1 MFLGWKKEIILYW
14 AWMVRIWWWEY
25 DEGMMWAGAGDYQW
39 SESRWWWWGVV
50 TLILHQHHINN
61 NAGTLPHNYNL
72 IQDQISISAEDN
84 TQHWEHPEH
93 TDCSESWFSYE
104 KVLVLRA
111 QRGAD
116 GWMFPELA
124 DGVEGDTWHD
134 VAEHVTLL
142 HVLWSSRARG
152 ELIRSTQNWT
162 KQFKHTFQGLRFRLY
177 EFVCLWVFGFILRQ
191 NLLKW
196 LM

>member
-1 MFLGWKKEIILYW
+1 MMREWCELEQGIISDQRAGGDDGVWLHCIIL
-14 AWMVRIWWWEY
+14 
-25 DEGMMWAGAGDYQW
+25 
-39 SESRWWWWGVV
+39 
-50 TLILHQHHINN
+50 ILHHINN

-72 IQDQISISAEDN
+72 IQDQISISADN
-84 TQHWEHPEH
+84 TQHWDHPEH

-124 DGVEGDTWHD
+124 DGVEGDTWLD
-134 VAEHVTLL
+134 GAEHVTLL
-142 HVLWSSRARG
+142 HVLWSSWARG

-177 EFVCLWVFGFILRQ
+177 EFVWLWTFGFMLGQ
-191 NLLKW
+191 SLLKW